1 MSKFVPATFTP
12 LRSALRLGGLA
23 VFAALFLSAPAQVLA
38 GPAQVLA
45 ADLTL
50 SAEHER
56 AANGDANAMFELG
69 TRYTDGKSVARDPVE
84 AHVWFNRAVS
94 AGHPEAA
101 NARLRLEYIMTTG
114 EIAKA
119 RAHAIG
125 KTLDDHSYSDPS

>member
-23 VFAALFLSAPAQVLA
+23 VFAALVLSAPAQVMA
-38 GPAQVLA
+38 GPAVA
-45 ADLTL
+45 TDLTL

-56 AANGDANAMFELG
+56 AANGDANAMFDLG
-69 TRYTDGKSVARDPVE
+69 VHYTDGKAVARDPIE
-84 AHVWFNRAVS
+84 AYLWFNRAVG

-119 RAHAIG
+119 RAFAIG